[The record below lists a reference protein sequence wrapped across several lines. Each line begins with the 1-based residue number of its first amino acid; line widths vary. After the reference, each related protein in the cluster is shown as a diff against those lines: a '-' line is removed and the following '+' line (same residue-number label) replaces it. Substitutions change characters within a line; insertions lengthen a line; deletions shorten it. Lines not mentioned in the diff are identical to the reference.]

1 MKRDEPD
8 HTLMLMMG
16 GMTRRI
22 SSTWINPAKSWMRED
37 LNRVFFKDESPEGL
51 YPACIVTDNLLDQIV
66 VVIPINKFKELLEAW
81 KQTHQDYV
89 KSLEK
94 ALGMKQSELS

>member
-1 MKRDEPD
+1 MRRDEPD

-22 SSTWINPAKSWMRED
+22 SSTWINPARSYMRED

-51 YPACIVTDNLLDQIV
+51 YPACVVTDNLLDQIV
-66 VVIPINKFKELLEAW
+66 VVIPVNKFRELLEAW
-81 KQTHQDYV
+81 KETHPEYV
-89 KSLEK
+89 ASLTK
-94 ALGMKQSELS
+94 ALSIDKK